1 MLWGG
6 QDSKKNK
13 SKWPISNIEY
23 SNTSYAEKLYCRHG
37 GSGPVWPTSAMLSS
51 VAKNKKVVETFF
63 FHFMDISAPNAYI
76 VHKKITEG
84 MTHKDFRQC
93 LANELLERSELQLNP
108 NPSPGRPLRSSVHEE
123 HCLVPLTSD
132 HLTRKSSKATFART
146 NCKLCSILFKK
157 EQKTPWRCRTYDI
170 PLCLQ
175 LDRNRFEKWHTAECD
190 KFRNW
195 FFWF

>member
-1 MLWGG
+1 
-6 QDSKKNK
+6 
-13 SKWPISNIEY
+13 
-23 SNTSYAEKLYCRHG
+23 
-37 GSGPVWPTSAMLSS
+37 MLSS

-108 NPSPGRPLRSSVHEE
+108 NPSPGRPLRSSVHEK
-123 HCLVPLTSD
+123 HCPVPLTSD
-132 HLTRKSSKATFART
+132 HLTKKSSKATFERK

-175 LDRNRFEKWHTAECD
+175 LDRNCFEKWHTAECD
-190 KFRNW
+190 KFRN
-195 FFWF
+195 